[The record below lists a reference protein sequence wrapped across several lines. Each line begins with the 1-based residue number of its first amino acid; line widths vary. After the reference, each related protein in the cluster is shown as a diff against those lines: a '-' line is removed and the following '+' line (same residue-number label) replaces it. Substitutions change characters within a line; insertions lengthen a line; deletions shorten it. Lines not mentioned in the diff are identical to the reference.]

1 MLGLIFSS
9 VFIAICIIVLS
20 VVTFSLA
27 RQIGVLHER
36 TQPMA
41 SDLRP
46 VRSKE
51 GEILSGLDV
60 PAETVDADSVM
71 LLFVATNCPICR
83 VLHSS
88 FLASLA
94 QHAALRG
101 YWVFPKDTPAAVG
114 PYAGA
119 YKIPAANILVGANL
133 AEQCAVSQTPTLVRL
148 RRHKQGWLLQ
158 LRRSVVSGR
167 QLQSLLAS
175 DLQTAEGV
183 SNDYRLEAQA

>member
-9 VFIAICIIVLS
+9 VSIAICIIVLS

-94 QHAALRG
+94 QHAAHRG
-101 YWVFPKDTPAAVG
+101 YWVFPMDTPAAVS
-114 PYAGA
+114 PYAGV
-119 YKIPAANILVGANL
+119 YKIPEANILVEANL

-148 RRHKQGWLLQ
+148 QRHKQGWRLQ
-158 LRRSVVSGR
+158 LRRSIVSGR

-175 DLQTAEGV
+175 DLQTAEGA
-183 SNDYRLEAQA
+183 STDYRLEAQA

>member
-36 TQPMA
+36 TQPIA
-41 SDLRP
+41 SDFRP
-46 VRSKE
+46 VPSKE
-51 GEILSGLDV
+51 GEILSGLDM
-60 PAETVDADSVM
+60 PADTVDTDSVM

-83 VLHSS
+83 VLHST

-94 QHAALRG
+94 QYAAHRG
-101 YWVFPKDTPAAVG
+101 YWVFPMDTPAAVG
-114 PYAGA
+114 PYAGV
-119 YKIPAANILVGANL
+119 YKIPAANILVEANL

-148 RRHKQGWLLQ
+148 QRHKQGWRLQ
-158 LRRSVVSGR
+158 LRRSIVSGR

-175 DLQTAEGV
+175 DLQTAEGA
-183 SNDYRLEAQA
+183 STDYRLEAQA